1 MKVKGTTRVV
11 GVIGHPVAH
20 SASPQMHNAA
30 FGALGMDW
38 VYVAFD
44 VLPGEVRKALEGI
57 KALGMRGINV
67 TVPHKGEAFTSVDL
81 LTPEAEAT
89 KAVNTVVVEEGKSV
103 GYNTDVYGF
112 KRALMEAGLRPLPEK
127 VVLLGAGGA
136 ARAVAYALG
145 TSEGVEEVV
154 VLNRTEERAEGLAE
168 EMERRT
174 GRRFLPGPLTE
185 DALVEALDGA
195 GLLVNATSVGM
206 HPDVDSSPLP
216 SAEVLR
222 PGLWVYDI
230 VYVPPKTKLVR
241 QAEGR
246 GARAMGGTDMLVYQG
261 ARAFRLWT
269 GLEPP
274 VEVMRRALLEAL
286 GVRRGVESC
295 DQLT

>member
-1 MKVKGTTRVV
+1 MVEVKGTTSVV
-11 GVIGHPVAH
+11 GVIGHPVSH

-30 FGALGMDW
+30 FWALGMDW

-44 VLPGEVRKALEGI
+44 VLPGEVGKALEGI
-57 KALGMRGINV
+57 RALGMRGVNV

-89 KAVNTVVVEEGKSV
+89 EAVNTVVVEHGRLV
-103 GYNTDVYGF
+103 GHNTDVYGF
-112 KRALMEAGLRPLPEK
+112 KRALEEAGFRPLPDK

-154 VLNRTEERAEGLAE
+154 VLNRTEKRAEGLAE
-168 EMERRT
+168 EMGRRT
-174 GRRFLPGPLTE
+174 GRRFLSGPLTE
-185 DALVEALDGA
+185 DAIVEALDGA

-222 PGLWVYDI
+222 PGLWVYDL

-246 GARAMGGTDMLVYQG
+246 GAKAAGGTGMLVYQG

-269 GLEPP
+269 GAEPP

-286 GVRRGVESC
+286 GCGRP
-295 DQLT
+295 T